1 MQRGHLSLVP
11 KTEPDA
17 EERRRMRVRA
27 APKRAD
33 GVVQCPKCGGRTMLT
48 TVNGV
53 EIQNG
58 RKTRG
63 TVIDKDVCA
72 DCWKRGV
79 FSPMLPGPPKRVK

>member
-1 MQRGHLSLVP
+1 MSHLRLVP

-17 EERRRMRVRA
+17 IERLRQRVRA
-27 APKRAD
+27 MPRPE
-33 GVVQCPKCGGRTMLT
+33 GMIQCPKCGGRTMLT

-53 EIQNG
+53 EIKDG

-79 FSPMLPGPPKRVK
+79 FSPMLPEIKPVKP

>member
-1 MQRGHLSLVP
+1 MSHLRLVP
-11 KTEPDA
+11 NTQPDA
-17 EERRRMRVRA
+17 EEQRRMRVRA
-27 APKRAD
+27 MPKRAD

-53 EIQNG
+53 EIKDG

-79 FSPMLPGPPKRVK
+79 FSPMLPEIKPVKP